1 MWLDVCGSILW
12 RENEVYHLAVWP
24 SSHVVRKTECAHHPA
39 APAEPL
45 AFARLEDE
53 SVPLLLRN
61 SVTFSHPNIT
71 AVHLILFQVYSIMK
85 YALPPIVHKSYKKQS
100 I

>member
-12 RENEVYHLAVWP
+12 RENEVDHLAVWP
-24 SSHVVRKTECAHHPA
+24 SSHVVRKTECARHPA

-45 AFARLEDE
+45 AIGRLEDE

-61 SVTFSHPNIT
+61 SVTFSHHSCT
-71 AVHLILFQVYSIMK
+71 FFLSLLIKTVCM
-85 YALPPIVHKSYKKQS
+85 H
-100 I
+100 